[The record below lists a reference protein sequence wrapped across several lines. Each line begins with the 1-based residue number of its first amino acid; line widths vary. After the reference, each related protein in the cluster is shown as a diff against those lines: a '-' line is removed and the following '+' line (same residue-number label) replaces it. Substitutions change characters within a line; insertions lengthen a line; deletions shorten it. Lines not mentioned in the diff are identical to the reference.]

1 MTRAQLKER
10 VPPRTLAREGKAQP
24 ISDNFSPA
32 GTISIAAEVRTD
44 RRLVDDLSRPL
55 LRSDGL
61 PCILVVPQADPDA
74 DSSLIT
80 AEGSLA
86 NLPTKTIS

>member
-1 MTRAQLKER
+1 MTWAQLKER
-10 VPPRTLAREGKAQP
+10 VPPRTLAREGKAHTHLTQP
-24 ISDNFSPA
+24 PSVGKA
-32 GTISIAAEVRTD
+32 SIAAEVRAD

-55 LRSDGL
+55 LHSDGL